1 MKLKCVRSAVAWFTE
16 GNVYSVVDDFTRIYE
31 IRDDNGTLSYINKDT
46 LEEIAP
52 PELRGTVFRIYED
65 CVQTASTQP
74 LSELQQK
81 CNHLNMSISIDPEGF
96 NIFDLDTEKQVLVH
110 SVEEVD
116 EIVGAKESY
125 QESMSKWE
133 WL

>member
-1 MKLKCVRSAVAWFTE
+1 
-16 GNVYSVVDDFTRIYE
+16 
-31 IRDDNGTLSYINKDT
+31 
-46 LEEIAP
+46 
-52 PELRGTVFRIYED
+52 
-65 CVQTASTQP
+65 
-74 LSELQQK
+74 
-81 CNHLNMSISIDPEGF
+81 MSISIDPEGF